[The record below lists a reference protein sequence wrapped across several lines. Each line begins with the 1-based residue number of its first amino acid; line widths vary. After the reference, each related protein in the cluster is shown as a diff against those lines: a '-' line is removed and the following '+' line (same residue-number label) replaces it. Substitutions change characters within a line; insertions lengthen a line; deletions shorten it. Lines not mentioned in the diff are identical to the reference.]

1 MTNTKCW
8 MVSSAHL
15 VSLALWDAASAQPPS
30 DQNGERKTTI
40 VAEEIIVYGRVP
52 QRIDQVGSAVSTFR
66 AEDIALQDLRVLSD
80 VLERLPGVAIT
91 RSGGFGQ
98 TTQVR
103 MRGFTTKHVLTIVD
117 GVKINNPSA
126 FDNQFGI
133 QHLTLT
139 NVERVEVLRGPQSG
153 LYGADAVA
161 GVVNIVTRRGT
172 GPAQGRVSGFVG
184 RYESREL
191 SAAVSGGLA
200 ANSLGLAFGASWFD
214 TEGISI
220 ASRAPGNVEPDG
232 YRNLALSVRADWEA
246 APGVTFR
253 AGGRYSDSRN
263 ETDSNFTQSLIRN

>member
-1 MTNTKCW
+1 MRPAGPWSLC
-8 MVSSAHL
+8 VLPIICLGLAHP
-15 VSLALWDAASAQPPS
+15 ASAETGS
-30 DQNGERKTTI
+30 AAAGDSRTTLL
-40 VAEEIIVYGRVP
+40 AEEIIVYGRVP

-133 QHLTLT
+133 QHLTLA
-139 NVERVEVLRGPQSG
+139 NIERVEVLRGPQSG

-161 GVVNIVTRRGT
+161 GVINIVTRRGS
-172 GPAQGRVSGFVG
+172 GPVQGRISGLAG
-184 RYESREL
+184 SYESREL
-191 SAAVSGGLA
+191 SAAISGGLA
-200 ANSLGLAFGASWFD
+200 ADRVGLALGASWFD
-214 TEGISI
+214 TEGISV

-232 YRNLALSVRADWEA
+232 IA
-246 APGVTFR
+246 
-253 AGGRYSDSRN
+253 
-263 ETDSNFTQSLIRN
+263 I